1 MPNVS
6 RGTNA
11 GDKQHYRNKEFLQC
25 LISRLEQL
33 RKESELE
40 NINKTSR
47 WKICKD
53 IKDLNI
59 SNNTDLID
67 IYKALYP
74 ATAKYAF
81 FSNYYGTFNKI
92 D

>member
-1 MPNVS
+1 MKKAFDDLLVNW
-6 RGTNA
+6 T
-11 GDKQHYRNKEFLQC
+11 KLK
-25 LISRLEQL
+25 
-33 RKESELE
+33 KESELE